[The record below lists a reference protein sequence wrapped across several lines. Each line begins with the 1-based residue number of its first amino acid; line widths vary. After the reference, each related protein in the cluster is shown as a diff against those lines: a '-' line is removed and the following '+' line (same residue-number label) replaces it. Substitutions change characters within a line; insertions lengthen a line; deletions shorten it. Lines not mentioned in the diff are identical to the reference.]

1 MKYLKHITLAAL
13 LLFAFALAMA
23 ADDEGGSPDK
33 KGAAQAQDEGIHW
46 LAYDVGL
53 QKAAKE
59 NKHVFIDFTAKWCGY
74 CKKMDRE
81 TFSKADVISMIN
93 DNFVP
98 VRVDG
103 DSKTELDIDGYKI
116 TESNLTKQEFGV
128 RGYPTFWFLKPDGT
142 KLGAITGYRPA
153 NVMMDALTFVKDEK
167 YDTTGTDQKTDSDTG
182 SK

>member
-13 LLFAFALAMA
+13 LVFAFALAMA
-23 ADDEGGSPDK
+23 ADNEGGSSEEK
-33 KGAAQAQDEGIHW
+33 TSEGIQW
-46 LAYDVGL
+46 MSYDAGL

-81 TFSKADVISMIN
+81 TFSKPEVIDMIN
-93 DNFVP
+93 KSFVP

-103 DSKTELDIDGYKI
+103 DSQQELNIDGYKI

-128 RGYPTFWFLKPDGT
+128 RGYPTFWFLKSDGT

-153 NVMMDALTFVKDEK
+153 DVMIDALTFVRDGK
-167 YDTTGTDQKTDSDTG
+167 YDTTGTDQGGDKN
-182 SK
+182 KENN

>member
-13 LLFAFALAMA
+13 VVFAFALAMA
-23 ADDEGGSPDK
+23 ADNEGGSSNDSTS
-33 KGAAQAQDEGIHW
+33 EGIQW
-46 LAYDVGL
+46 MSYDAGL

-81 TFSKADVISMIN
+81 TFSKAEVISMIN

-103 DSKTELDIDGYKI
+103 DSQQELDIDGYKI

-142 KLGAITGYRPA
+142 KLGAITGYRPP
-153 NVMMDALTFVKDEK
+153 NVMMDALTFVKDGK
-167 YDTTGTDQKTDSDTG
+167 YDTTGTDQKTNPD
-182 SK
+182 K